1 MKKGFTLIEL
11 MVSVAVFS
19 LALTA
24 ALGIFV
30 SSLKVQRYALSS
42 QQISSQSSYIMEYMS
57 RAARMARKD
66 VDAICIS
73 YWDSGELIK
82 LNYKKTRDGQGIKF
96 LNYQDQCQEF
106 FLEGTRLKENKNGV
120 ENYLTG
126 SDLEVLSF
134 KVGPD
139 SSWDQEDDEQPR
151 VVLFLEIQGK
161 GQGSGQRPNLKL
173 QTAVSQ
179 RNIDIRK

>member
-57 RAARMARKD
+57 RAARMAKKD
-66 VDAICIS
+66 VDATCIT
-73 YWDSGELIK
+73 GEPIK
-82 LNYKKTRDGQGIKF
+82 LNYKKTHDGQGIKF
-96 LNYQDQCQEF
+96 LNYQGQCQEF
-106 FLEGTRLKENKNGV
+106 FLEGDRLKENKNGV

-126 SDLEVLSF
+126 SNIEVLRF

-139 SSWDQEDDEQPR
+139 GSWDQEDDEQPR

>member
-66 VDAICIS
+66 VDAICI
-73 YWDSGELIK
+73 
-82 LNYKKTRDGQGIKF
+82 
-96 LNYQDQCQEF
+96 
-106 FLEGTRLKENKNGV
+106 
-120 ENYLTG
+120 TG
-126 SDLEVLSF
+126 
-134 KVGPD
+134 
-139 SSWDQEDDEQPR
+139 
-151 VVLFLEIQGK
+151 
-161 GQGSGQRPNLKL
+161 
-173 QTAVSQ
+173 
-179 RNIDIRK
+179 